1 MDDVK
6 QVYRE
11 TKNTTKEQV
20 RKIDGESPADKVGN
34 LGDDVRDT
42 LGNAGD
48 KLGNAGDKVADQTE
62 RPTTDPYKR

>member
-6 QVYRE
+6 QGYRE
-11 TKNTTKEQV
+11 TKNTAKEQV
-20 RKIDGESPADKVGN
+20 RQIDSESPADTLGN

-48 KLGNAGDKVADQTE
+48 KLGDAGDKMADE
-62 RPTTDPYKR
+62 LKRPTADPYKR

>member
-6 QVYRE
+6 QGYRE
-11 TKNTTKEQV
+11 TKNEAKEQV
-20 RKIDGESPADKVGN
+20 RKIDGDSPADALGN

-48 KLGNAGDKVADQTE
+48 EMGKQAD
-62 RPTTDPYKR
+62 RIDPNKR